1 MSIWLILQVVLN
13 VVFLI
18 GLALC
23 FVHIQRRREDD
34 PRLSQGLRLLQSKI
48 SVLEDLS
55 DHSENQVNQ
64 MMTLLDKKLQ
74 EVRRSINSVNQHV
87 SEVDR
92 SIAKSKKMAEI
103 IVKEIPHKEIVDRTT
118 TDKYKKAAQ
127 MAHQGLG
134 VDRIVSELGL
144 PRNEVQLIAKVNRKK
159 YVFEGQDT
167 HWEPSSR
174 EKQESQGNQDNN
186 DIEEFQSF
194 QIGS

>member
-1 MSIWLILQVVLN
+1 MSIWVGLQIILNLILLV
-13 VVFLI
+13 

-23 FVHIQRRREDD
+23 FVRIQRQREDN
-34 PRLSQGLRLLQSKI
+34 PRLNQGLRLLQSKI

-64 MMTLLDKKLQ
+64 LMTLLDKKLQ
-74 EVRRSINSVNQHV
+74 EVRRSINNVNEHMVEMDQ
-87 SEVDR
+87 
-92 SIAKSKKMAEI
+92 SIEKSKKMAEV
-103 IVKEIPHKEIVDRTT
+103 IVNKIPHKEIIERKT

-127 MAHQGLG
+127 MAHQGIG

-159 YVFEGQDT
+159 YIFADKENLWASPAQQE
-167 HWEPSSR
+167 EPATK
-174 EKQESQGNQDNN
+174 EDVEAFKA
-186 DIEEFQSF
+186 F

>member
-1 MSIWLILQVVLN
+1 MSIWVGLQIILNLILLV
-13 VVFLI
+13 

-23 FVHIQRRREDD
+23 FVRIQRQREDN
-34 PRLSQGLRLLQSKI
+34 PRLNQGLRLLQSKI

-64 MMTLLDKKLQ
+64 LMTLLDKKLQ
-74 EVRRSINSVNQHV
+74 EVRRSINNVNEHMVEMDQ
-87 SEVDR
+87 
-92 SIAKSKKMAEI
+92 SIEKSKKMAEV
-103 IVKEIPHKEIVDRTT
+103 IVNKIPHKEIIERKT

-127 MAHQGLG
+127 MAHQGIG

-159 YVFEGQDT
+159 YIFADKENL
-167 HWEPSSR
+167 WASSAQ
-174 EKQESQGNQDNN
+174 QEESATKEDV
-186 DIEEFQSF
+186 EAFKAF

>member
-1 MSIWLILQVVLN
+1 MGIWFILQIALN
-13 VVFLI
+13 IIFLV
-18 GLALC
+18 GLGLC
-23 FVHIQRRREDD
+23 LVRVQRQREDD
-34 PRLSQGLRLLQSKI
+34 PKLNQGLRLLQSKI

-74 EVRRSINSVNQHV
+74 EVRRTISSVSQHI

-92 SIAKSKKMAEI
+92 SIEKSKKMAEI
-103 IVKEIPHKEIVDRTT
+103 IVKDIPHKEIVDRKTS
-118 TDKYKKAAQ
+118 DKYKKAAQ

-159 YVFEGQDT
+159 YIFEGQDT
-167 HWEPSSR
+167 DWVPSAR
-174 EKQESQGNQDNN
+174 EEQQNQDEV
-186 DIEEFQSF
+186 EEFQSF